1 VKEAPRGWTDERV
14 ELFMGRLL
22 RTGVSVAAAVVAA
35 GGLVYVLGHG
45 SEPAEF
51 RSFHGEPEDLRT
63 LPGIMSEAVQLHARG
78 LIQAGVVLLIA
89 TPVARVV
96 FSVFAFA
103 RQRDWVYVVITLIV
117 LAVLAYSVLSGGAA

>member
-1 VKEAPRGWTDERV
+1 MKEAPRGWTDERV

-22 RTGVSVAAAVVAA
+22 RAGVSAAAAVVAA
-35 GGLVYVLGHG
+35 GGLVYLMRHG
-45 SEPAEF
+45 GEPAEF
-51 RSFHGEPEDLRT
+51 RSFRGEPEDLRT
-63 LPGIMSEAVQLHARG
+63 LPGIVREAAQSHARG

-89 TPVARVV
+89 TPVTRVV
-96 FSVFAFA
+96 FSVYAFA